1 MIVNIK
7 KKQPSTL
14 EDLKVTVE
22 NIASGMPEEL
32 LRKMARHTRKTAVL
46 SLHEGGGHFEH
57 LL

>member
-7 KKQPSTL
+7 KRQTSTL

-22 NIASGMPEEL
+22 NIVSGMPEEL
-32 LRKMARHTRKTAVL
+32 LSKMARQTRKTAAL
-46 SLHEGGGHFEH
+46 CLQEGGGHFEH

>member
-7 KKQPSTL
+7 KRQPSTL

-22 NIASGMPEEL
+22 NIVSGMPEEL
-32 LRKMARHTRKTAVL
+32 LRKMARQTRKRAAL
-46 SLHEGGGHFEH
+46 YLQEGGGHFEH